1 MILDLSLEE
10 GSGLSLIEDL
20 HATQP
25 GLPVLVV
32 SMHDETLYARWA
44 LEAGARGYLM
54 KDRADSKVVEAIRTV
69 LDGSVYISSE
79 VTSAIVSGQVGGTE
93 PSSDDS
99 VLGVLSDRELEVFT
113 LMGEGKERREI
124 AEALALSP
132 KTVDSHRTSLKDKLS
147 FDTNAMGR
155 LGRRV
160 FGRRVFGRCVLGGC
174 VLESAGSG
182 DSTSGALG
190 VPAGDMARSAAC
202 PLGGSEDFPPRIPK
216 NSHGT
221 ISLRRCH
228 PVELGFK
235 VIK

>member
-1 MILDLSLEE
+1 MSYEIYIVEDHPVVRRGLASLIGPEGDLTIVGETGSALQARRDLSERDIDLVILDLSLEE
-10 GSGLSLIEDL
+10 GSGLSLVGDL

-32 SMHDETLYARWA
+32 SMHDEILYARRA

-79 VTSAIVSGQVGGTE
+79 VTSAIVSEQVSGA
-93 PSSDDS
+93 PSPDDS

-147 FDTNAMGR
+147 FDTNASLRQYAAVWVASVGAS
-155 LGRRV
+155 LGD
-160 FGRRVFGRCVLGGC
+160 
-174 VLESAGSG
+174 ESSG
-182 DSTSGALG
+182 DVS
-190 VPAGDMARSAAC
+190 
-202 PLGGSEDFPPRIPK
+202 
-216 NSHGT
+216 
-221 ISLRRCH
+221 
-228 PVELGFK
+228 
-235 VIK
+235 

>member
-1 MILDLSLEE
+1 MSYEIYVVEDHPVVRRGLASLTGPEEDLTIVGETDSALQARRDLSERDIDLVILDLSLEE

-20 HATQP
+20 HATQL

-32 SMHDETLYARWA
+32 SMHDETLYARRT

-147 FDTNAMGR
+147 FDTNASLRQYAAVWVASVGAS
-155 LGRRV
+155 LGD
-160 FGRRVFGRCVLGGC
+160 
-174 VLESAGSG
+174 ESSG
-182 DSTSGALG
+182 DVS
-190 VPAGDMARSAAC
+190 
-202 PLGGSEDFPPRIPK
+202 
-216 NSHGT
+216 
-221 ISLRRCH
+221 
-228 PVELGFK
+228 
-235 VIK
+235 

>member
-1 MILDLSLEE
+1 MSYEIYIVEDHPVVRRGLASLIGPEEDLTIVGETGSALQARRDLSERDIDLVILDLSLEE

-32 SMHDETLYARWA
+32 SMHDETLYARRA

-113 LMGEGKERREI
+113 LMGEGKKRREI

-147 FDTNAMGR
+147 FDTNASLRQYAAVWVASVGAS
-155 LGRRV
+155 LGD
-160 FGRRVFGRCVLGGC
+160 
-174 VLESAGSG
+174 ESSG
-182 DSTSGALG
+182 DVS
-190 VPAGDMARSAAC
+190 
-202 PLGGSEDFPPRIPK
+202 
-216 NSHGT
+216 
-221 ISLRRCH
+221 
-228 PVELGFK
+228 
-235 VIK
+235 

>member
-1 MILDLSLEE
+1 MSYEIYIVEDHPVVRRGLASLIGPEEDLTIVGETGSALQARRDLSERDIDLVILDLSLEE

-32 SMHDETLYARWA
+32 SMHDEILYARRA

-113 LMGEGKERREI
+113 LMGEGKKRREI

-147 FDTNAMGR
+147 FDTNASLRQYAAVWVASVGAS
-155 LGRRV
+155 LGD
-160 FGRRVFGRCVLGGC
+160 
-174 VLESAGSG
+174 ESSG
-182 DSTSGALG
+182 DVS
-190 VPAGDMARSAAC
+190 
-202 PLGGSEDFPPRIPK
+202 
-216 NSHGT
+216 
-221 ISLRRCH
+221 
-228 PVELGFK
+228 
-235 VIK
+235 

>member
-1 MILDLSLEE
+1 MSYEIYIVEDHPVVRRGLASLIGPEEDLTIVGETGSALQARRDLSERDIDLVILDLSLEE

-32 SMHDETLYARWA
+32 SMHDEILYARRA

-147 FDTNAMGR
+147 FDTNASLRQYAAVWVASVGAS
-155 LGRRV
+155 LGD
-160 FGRRVFGRCVLGGC
+160 
-174 VLESAGSG
+174 ESSG
-182 DSTSGALG
+182 DVS
-190 VPAGDMARSAAC
+190 
-202 PLGGSEDFPPRIPK
+202 
-216 NSHGT
+216 
-221 ISLRRCH
+221 
-228 PVELGFK
+228 
-235 VIK
+235 

>member
-1 MILDLSLEE
+1 MSYEIYIVEDHPVVRRGLASLIGPEEDLTIVGETGSALQARRDLSERDIDLVILDLSLEE

-32 SMHDETLYARWA
+32 SMHDETLYARRA

-147 FDTNAMGR
+147 FDTNASLRQYAAVWVASVGAS
-155 LGRRV
+155 LGD
-160 FGRRVFGRCVLGGC
+160 
-174 VLESAGSG
+174 ESSG
-182 DSTSGALG
+182 DVS
-190 VPAGDMARSAAC
+190 
-202 PLGGSEDFPPRIPK
+202 
-216 NSHGT
+216 
-221 ISLRRCH
+221 
-228 PVELGFK
+228 
-235 VIK
+235 

>member
-1 MILDLSLEE
+1 MPYQIYVVEDHPVVRRGLASLIGPEEDLTIVGETDSALQARRDLSERDIDLVILDLSLEE

-20 HATQP
+20 HATQL

-32 SMHDETLYARWA
+32 SMHDETLYARRT

-147 FDTNAMGR
+147 FDTNASLRQYAAVWVASVGAS
-155 LGRRV
+155 LGD
-160 FGRRVFGRCVLGGC
+160 
-174 VLESAGSG
+174 ESSG
-182 DSTSGALG
+182 DVS
-190 VPAGDMARSAAC
+190 
-202 PLGGSEDFPPRIPK
+202 
-216 NSHGT
+216 
-221 ISLRRCH
+221 
-228 PVELGFK
+228 
-235 VIK
+235 

>member
-1 MILDLSLEE
+1 MSYEIYVVEDHPVVRRGLASLIGPEGDLTIVGETGSALQARRDLSERDIDLVILDLSLEE

-32 SMHDETLYARWA
+32 SMHDETLYARRA

-147 FDTNAMGR
+147 FDTNASLRQYAAVWVASVGAS
-155 LGRRV
+155 LGDE
-160 FGRRVFGRCVLGGC
+160 F
-174 VLESAGSG
+174 SG
-182 DSTSGALG
+182 DVS
-190 VPAGDMARSAAC
+190 
-202 PLGGSEDFPPRIPK
+202 
-216 NSHGT
+216 
-221 ISLRRCH
+221 
-228 PVELGFK
+228 
-235 VIK
+235 

>member
-1 MILDLSLEE
+1 MPYQIYVVEDHPVVRRGLASLIGPEEDLTIVGETGSALQARRDLSERDIDLVILDLSLEE

-32 SMHDETLYARWA
+32 SMHDETLYARRA

-113 LMGEGKERREI
+113 LMGEGKKRREI

-147 FDTNAMGR
+147 FDTNASLRQYAAVWVASVGAS
-155 LGRRV
+155 LGD
-160 FGRRVFGRCVLGGC
+160 
-174 VLESAGSG
+174 ESSG
-182 DSTSGALG
+182 DVS
-190 VPAGDMARSAAC
+190 
-202 PLGGSEDFPPRIPK
+202 
-216 NSHGT
+216 
-221 ISLRRCH
+221 
-228 PVELGFK
+228 
-235 VIK
+235 

>member
-1 MILDLSLEE
+1 MSYEIYVVEDHPVVRRGLASLIGPEEDLTIVGETGSALQARRDLSERDIDLVILDLSLEE

-32 SMHDETLYARWA
+32 SMHDETLYARRA

-113 LMGEGKERREI
+113 LMGEGKKRREI

-147 FDTNAMGR
+147 FDTNASLRQYAAVWVASVGAS
-155 LGRRV
+155 LGD
-160 FGRRVFGRCVLGGC
+160 
-174 VLESAGSG
+174 ESSG
-182 DSTSGALG
+182 DVS
-190 VPAGDMARSAAC
+190 
-202 PLGGSEDFPPRIPK
+202 
-216 NSHGT
+216 
-221 ISLRRCH
+221 
-228 PVELGFK
+228 
-235 VIK
+235 

>member
-1 MILDLSLEE
+1 MSYEIYVVEDHPVVRRGLASLTGPEEDLTIVGETDSALQARRDLSERDIDLVILDLSLEE

-25 GLPVLVV
+25 SLPVLVV
-32 SMHDETLYARWA
+32 SMHDETLYARRA

-79 VTSAIVSGQVGGTE
+79 VTSAIVSEQVSGAS
-93 PSSDDS
+93 SSDDS

-132 KTVDSHRTSLKDKLS
+132 KTVDSHRESLKEKLS
-147 FDTNAMGR
+147 LNTNASLRQYAAVWVASVGA
-155 LGRRV
+155 
-160 FGRRVFGRCVLGGC
+160 
-174 VLESAGSG
+174 SSG
-182 DSTSGALG
+182 DMSSGDASSG
-190 VPAGDMARSAAC
+190 QQGPQ
-202 PLGGSEDFPPRIPK
+202 
-216 NSHGT
+216 
-221 ISLRRCH
+221 
-228 PVELGFK
+228 
-235 VIK
+235 